1 MSDFSISTDKSKLD
15 LLAIHDY
22 LSNKSYWAKGR
33 SLETIKISIENSIAF
48 GMYDSKGKQVGFA
61 RVATDMALFAYLMDV
76 YILDEYQG
84 KGLGKQLMSYIMNH
98 PQLKAISKIRL
109 ATTDAHKFYEQF
121 GFMAITRPD
130 DLMEVMNNNAI
141 YNG

>member
-33 SLETIKISIENSIAF
+33 SLETIKISIENSITF

-61 RVATDMALFAYLMDV
+61 RVATDMALLAFLMDV

-84 KGLGKQLMSYIMNH
+84 KGLGKQLMNYIVNYPSLHGLRRIM
-98 PQLKAISKIRL
+98 L
-109 ATTDAHKFYEQF
+109 ATKDAHGLYEKY
-121 GFMAITRPD
+121 GFKVAAQPET
-130 DLMEVMNNNAI
+130 LMELIKNE
-141 YNG
+141 GK

>member
-1 MSDFSISTDKSKLD
+1 MSEFSISTDKSRLD

-48 GMYDSKGKQVGFA
+48 GMYDKDGKQIGFA

-84 KGLGKQLMSYIMNH
+84 NGLGKQLMSYIINYPSLQGLRRIM
-98 PQLKAISKIRL
+98 L
-109 ATTDAHKFYEQF
+109 ATKDAHGLYEKY
-121 GFMAITRPD
+121 GFNVAAQPET
-130 DLMEVMNNNAI
+130 LMELINNAI
-141 YNG
+141 

>member
-1 MSDFSISTDKSKLD
+1 MSEFSISTDKSKLD
-15 LLAIHDY
+15 LTAVHGY

-61 RVATDMALFAYLMDV
+61 RVATDMAVFAYLMDV

-84 KGLGKQLMSYIMNH
+84 NGLGKQLMNYIMNH
-98 PQLKAISKIRL
+98 PPLKAISKIRL
-109 ATTDAHKFYEQF
+109 ATADAHKFYEQF
-121 GFMAITRPD
+121 GFVAITRPD
-130 DLMEVMNNNAI
+130 DLMEVMNNAN
-141 YNG
+141 

>member
-1 MSDFSISTDKSKLD
+1 MSEFSISTDKSKLD
-15 LLAIHDY
+15 LTAVHGY

-61 RVATDMALFAYLMDV
+61 RVATDMAVFAYLMDV

-84 KGLGKQLMSYIMNH
+84 NGLGKQLMNYIMNH
-98 PQLKAISKIRL
+98 PRLKAISKIRL
-109 ATTDAHKFYEQF
+109 ATADAHKFYEQF
-121 GFMAITRPD
+121 GFVAITRPD
-130 DLMEVMNNNAI
+130 ALMEVMNNAN
-141 YNG
+141 

>member
-1 MSDFSISTDKSKLD
+1 MSEFSISTDKSKLD
-15 LLAIHDY
+15 LFAIHDY

-61 RVATDMALFAYLMDV
+61 RVATDMAVFAYLMDV

-84 KGLGKQLMSYIMNH
+84 NGLGKQLMSYIVNYPSLLGLRRFM
-98 PQLKAISKIRL
+98 LGTK
-109 ATTDAHKFYEQF
+109 DAHGLYEKY
-121 GFMAITRPD
+121 GFKVAAQPGNI
-130 DLMEVMNNNAI
+130 MEVINNAI
-141 YNG
+141 